1 MTGPKL
7 TFPAYSRPAMYRTT
21 TTGRPLPPRAPA
33 AWPRSKRSGSSP
45 DTRPDAPGRFPA
57 YFEVHAIN
65 FRIPS
70 QNIRGFGPLM
80 REFLL
85 RLSENK
91 RLAPFIIHNGV
102 SRRVA
107 RRFVAGET
115 LDDAIVAA
123 EQVNRALQLASLDL
137 LGENVSDEA
146 GARAAAEGYRAMF
159 DRIAHERLDANVSL
173 KLTQLGLDLSEQ
185 LCQELL
191 EGIVEHASALG
202 NFVRIDMEGSAY
214 TQRTVEITKRV
225 RAEYSAVGTVM
236 QAYLYRAEQDLKD
249 LLAAGCR
256 MRLCKGAY
264 KEPPDVAFPKKSD
277 VDANYVKLMKL
288 LLPSGIYHGIATHDP
303 AMIAATK
310 DFARANNTRSDKFEF
325 QMLCG
330 IRTDLQ
336 NQLVGDGYRLRVYI
350 PFGTDWFPYFMRRLA
365 ERPADVTFFLRSL
378 LPRSGNGSST

>member
-1 MTGPKL
+1 
-7 TFPAYSRPAMYRTT
+7 
-21 TTGRPLPPRAPA
+21 
-33 AWPRSKRSGSSP
+33 
-45 DTRPDAPGRFPA
+45 
-57 YFEVHAIN
+57 
-65 FRIPS
+65 
-70 QNIRGFGPLM
+70 M

-91 RLAPFIIHNGV
+91 RLAPLIIHNGV

-123 EQVNRALQLASLDL
+123 EAVNRALQLASLDL

-146 GARAAAEGYRAMF
+146 GARSAAAGYRAIF
-159 DRIAHERLDANVSL
+159 DRIAQERLDANVSL
-173 KLTQLGLDLSEQ
+173 KLTQLGLDLGED
-185 LCQELL
+185 LCRELL
-191 EGIVEHASALG
+191 EDVVEHAATLG

-236 QAYLYRAEQDLKD
+236 QAYLYRTEQDVRD

-264 KEPPDVAFPKKSD
+264 KEPPEVAFAKKSD

-303 AMIAATK
+303 VMIQATK
-310 DFARANNTRSDKFEF
+310 DFAREKNIANDKFEF
-325 QMLCG
+325 QMLYG

-336 NQLVGDGYRLRVYI
+336 KQLVREGYRLRVYI

-365 ERPADVTFFLRSL
+365 ERPANVAFFLRNL
-378 LPRSGNGSST
+378 LPRASNGANL